1 MKKTIFAL
9 LFMSIFISYPSFAA
23 FILNGTRYIYNENDK
38 NISITINNES
48 KETYGGQIWV
58 DNINK
63 SDNSVSFIAI
73 PSFFKVNGNDNQI
86 IRIMK
91 TSEALPK
98 DKESIFWLNV
108 QEIPPKSKD
117 KKSNIIVVAINT
129 KVKLIYRPDNLSIKR
144 LNAEKRIKLINENG
158 NYYLEN
164 PTPYYFAITKMIVN
178 GKTLSLRNKVNN
190 KLGIFAPKT
199 RVKLTSI
206 NLNSKSK
213 IKIDAID
220 DYGAT
225 NQYEIN

>member
-1 MKKTIFAL
+1 
-9 LFMSIFISYPSFAA
+9 
-23 FILNGTRYIYNENDK
+23 YIYNENDK
-38 NISITINNES
+38 NISITISNES
-48 KETYGGQIWV
+48 KETYGGQVWV
-58 DNINK
+58 DNINE

-73 PSFFKVNGNDNQI
+73 PSFFKVDGNDNQI

-98 DKESIFWLNV
+98 DRESIFWLNV

-144 LNAEKRIKLINENG
+144 LNAEKRIKLINDNG

-164 PTPYYFAITKMIVN
+164 PTPYYFAITKIIVN
-178 GKTLSLRNKVNN
+178 EKTISLKNKVSN
-190 KLGIFAPKT
+190 KLAIFAPKT
-199 RVKLTSI
+199 KVKLTSI

>member
-9 LFMSIFISYPSFAA
+9 LFMSVFISYPSFAA

-38 NISITINNES
+38 NISITISNES
-48 KETYGGQIWV
+48 KETYGGQVWV
-58 DNINK
+58 DNINE

-73 PSFFKVNGNDNQI
+73 PSFFKVDGNDNQI

-98 DKESIFWLNV
+98 DRESIFWLNV

-144 LNAEKRIKLINENG
+144 LNAEKRIKLINDNG

-164 PTPYYFAITKMIVN
+164 PTPYYFAITKIIVN
-178 GKTLSLRNKVNN
+178 EKTISLKNKVSN
-190 KLGIFAPKT
+190 KLAIFAPKT
-199 RVKLTSI
+199 KVKLTSI